1 MKKIY
6 WRPHRISNTAL
17 FLIAALSIA
26 GFVAVEFLKVKTKQ
40 RFFNEKMVA
49 ARLTRNAME
58 VIKQERLKRGI
69 PIDPE
74 VDPTQ
79 SGLIGLAMSPVTS
92 DTGFIQAKQC
102 SINPNWAAVIVHLLK
117 LAGCKEGD
125 MVAVGPSGSF
135 PVINI
140 AAYSAIQTLKLRPI
154 IISSAAASQFGANIP
169 DLLWIDMERI
179 LYERHFFHFRSVAA
193 SRGGIDDRG
202 FGMPKEARKLL
213 DDAIVKDGLQLID
226 VRTSA
231 EGTDRRMQIYAE
243 QAGGQPIKAYINIG
257 GGTASVGSVV
267 NKKLFKPGLNRTAP
281 RGATSSESVL
291 SRFANEG
298 VPVIHMVYVS
308 ELAQRY
314 GLPLQPQTMPRI
326 GEGKVFYKQEYNIYL
341 AIAVLVMIV
350 LAMIAFIRMDLGF
363 RILRAAKRG
372 SPPSA
377 HPEQMV

>member
-6 WRPHRISNTAL
+6 WRPHRVSNTAL

-26 GFVAVEFLKVKTKQ
+26 GFIAVESIKVKTKQ
-40 RFFNEKMVA
+40 RFYDEKLIA

-58 VIKQERLKRGI
+58 VIKHERLKRGI

-79 SGLIGLAMSPVTS
+79 SGLLGLPMSPVTS

-102 SINPNWAAVIVHLLK
+102 SVNPNWAAVLVHLLK

-125 MVAVGPSGSF
+125 IVAVGPSGSF

-140 AAYSAIQTLKLRPI
+140 AAYAAIQTLKLRPI
-154 IISSAAASQFGANIP
+154 IISSAAASQFGANVP
-169 DLLWIDMERI
+169 DLLWINMERI
-179 LYERHFFHFRSVAA
+179 LFDRHIFGFRSVAA
-193 SRGGIDDRG
+193 SRGGLDDRG
-202 FGMPKEARKLL
+202 FGMPKESRKLL
-213 DDAIVKDGLQLID
+213 DDAIVREGIQLID
-226 VRTSA
+226 VKTST

-243 QAGGQPIKAYINIG
+243 QAGGRPVKAYINIG
-257 GGTASVGSVV
+257 GGTASVGSTV
-267 NKKLFKPGLNRTAP
+267 NKKLFKPGLNRTPP
-281 RGATSSESVL
+281 RGAASTDSVM

-298 VPVIHMVYVS
+298 VPVIHMVYVT

-314 GLPLQPQTMPRI
+314 GLPLQPSTIPPI
-326 GEGKVFYKQEYNIYL
+326 GEGAVFTKQEYNIYL
-341 AIAVLVMIV
+341 AVVVLALIV
-350 LAMIAFIRMDLGF
+350 LAMFAFIRMDIGF
-363 RILRAAKRG
+363 RILRATKRDDKA
-372 SPPSA
+372 A

>member
-6 WRPHRISNTAL
+6 WRPHRVSNTAL

-26 GFVAVEFLKVKTKQ
+26 GLIAVERIKVKTKQ
-40 RFFNEKMVA
+40 RFYDEKLVA

-74 VDPTQ
+74 VDPSQ
-79 SGLIGLAMSPVTS
+79 SGLIGVSMSPVTS
-92 DTGFIQAKQC
+92 DTGFIQAKHC
-102 SINPNWAAVIVHLLK
+102 SINPNWAAVLVHLLK

-125 MVAVGPSGSF
+125 FVGVGPSGSF
-135 PVINI
+135 PVINM
-140 AAYSAIQTLKLRPI
+140 AAYAAIQTLKLKPI

-169 DLLWIDMERI
+169 DLLWIHMERI
-179 LYERHFFHFRSVAA
+179 LFERHIFTFRSVAA
-193 SRGGIDDRG
+193 SRGGVDDRG

-213 DDAIVKDGLQLID
+213 DDAIVKEGLQLID
-226 VRTSA
+226 VKTTT

-257 GGTASVGSVV
+257 GGSASVGSTVA
-267 NKKLFKPGLNRTAP
+267 KKLFKPGLNRTAP
-281 RGATSSESVL
+281 RGAASIDSVM

-298 VPVIHMVYVS
+298 VPVIHMIYVA

-314 GLPLQPQTMPRI
+314 GLPLQPLKVPNI
-326 GEGKVFYKQEYNIYL
+326 GEGAVFSKQEYNVYL
-341 AIAVLVMIV
+341 AIAVLAVIL
-350 LAMIAFIRMDLGF
+350 LAMFAFIRMDIGF
-363 RILRAAKRG
+363 RILRSAKRDDKAA
-372 SPPSA
+372 A